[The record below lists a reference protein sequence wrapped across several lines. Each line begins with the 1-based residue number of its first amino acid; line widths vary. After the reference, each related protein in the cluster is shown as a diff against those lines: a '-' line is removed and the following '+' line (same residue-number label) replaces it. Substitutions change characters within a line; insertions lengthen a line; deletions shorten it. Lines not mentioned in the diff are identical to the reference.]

1 MEIGKG
7 EMIMGRRGP
16 QPKPTQLK
24 ILEGN
29 PGKQKLNEAEP
40 KPPILDAIP
49 DPPKRLMKEAKKE
62 WKRLAPTMVA
72 SGLLTTVDLSAFAE
86 LCQCYAYYL
95 AVDAEIC
102 KEANEK
108 GPLMMQTSTSGYT
121 QAHPLLSL
129 RKQYY
134 DTWHKGLADFGL
146 TPSSRSRIITGDP
159 IGGTNK
165 NGSSNAGSDDDMER
179 LLRKHGC

>member
-1 MEIGKG
+1 
-7 EMIMGRRGP
+7 MGRRGP

-24 ILEGN
+24 VLEGN
-29 PGKQKLNEAEP
+29 PGHQKLNENEP
-40 KPPILDAIP
+40 KAKALDVVPEPPR
-49 DPPKRLMKEAKKE
+49 RLMKAAKEE

-72 SGLLTTVDLSAFAE
+72 AGLLTELDLSAFAE
-86 LCQCYAYYL
+86 LCQSYAYYL
-95 AVDAEIC
+95 AVDAEIQ
-102 KEANEK
+102 KKTNVN
-108 GPLMMQTSTSGYT
+108 GPVMMQTSSSGYI

-146 TPSSRSRIITGDP
+146 TPSSRSRIIVGDP
-159 IGGTNK
+159 ISGTGRN
-165 NGSSNAGSDDDMER
+165 NAEIDDGMER